1 MDIVDDMAEM
11 DMRWT
16 RLEQLFWEE
25 KIKHL
30 LRLGKKSSLG
40 PGSAVAN
47 LSASEGNMVDDSAVS
62 LALNSE
68 IMVPLV
74 GEKVAYPVCEKREAH
89 HLFMTLGDLDKHLS
103 LQHVDTPIQ
112 YGRISCGRNFPKH
125 HAAR

>member
-1 MDIVDDMAEM
+1 MDIVDDMAER

-25 KIKHL
+25 KIKNL

-47 LSASEGNMVDDSAVS
+47 LSPSEGNMVDDSAVS

-74 GEKVAYPVCEKREAH
+74 GEKVAYPGCEKREAH
-89 HLFMTLGDLDKHLS
+89 HLFMTFADLDKHLS